1 MNKRIIILGLIAIIC
16 ALIYRFMPNYFY
28 IQGKINYEQKN
39 YEKAYEYLNK
49 AYISDKNNSDYR
61 YYYVQSMMKLNPSKE
76 IQQDMFKISTDKKFD
91 NAHNNAARQVRK
103 WKNNVMRNIGS
114 NYIEQVPTNKKIMR
128 WSKFPIIYSI
138 TNDSGTDVPSYYKSA
153 TIEAFSQWQNLTG
166 FLKFAQTSN
175 SEEANILIEIKKL
188 PDNVCQNN
196 VCKFVL
202 GFTTPNYSGNHLKKM
217 NIVIY
222 DKNPYGKFFSEK
234 QLFNTILHEIGHA
247 LGIMGHSYNDN
258 DIMYMESDQENIFT
272 EDRSYF
278 QYLSENDINTITL
291 LYRLIP
297 DITNSENINTDN
309 LVYAP
314 IVLGT
319 EEDISN
325 RKLIEAKNYIKN
337 APDLPGGYIDL
348 GIAYSELGKTNDA
361 IDAMNKAYTLT
372 KIDNEKYL
380 VLYNMSVIYL
390 NSGDIINAKE
400 CAQKAQKIS
409 DTQEI
414 REIISHL
421 EN

>member
-1 MNKRIIILGLIAIIC
+1 MNKRTIILGIIAIIC
-16 ALIYRFMPNYFY
+16 ALIYRFLPNYFY

-61 YYYVQSMMKLNPSKE
+61 FYYVQSMLKLNPSKE
-76 IQQDMFKISTDKKFD
+76 IQQDMFKISTDKNID
-91 NAHNNAARQVRK
+91 NAHNNASKQIRK

-128 WSKFPIIYSI
+128 WSKFPIKYSI
-138 TNDSGTDVPSYYKSA
+138 TNNSGTDVPSYYKSA
-153 TIEAFSQWQNLTG
+153 TVEAFTQWQNLSG
-166 FLKFAQTSN
+166 FLRFAQTN
-175 SEEANILIEIKKL
+175 NPEEANILIEIKKL
-188 PDNVCQNN
+188 PDNVCQDN

-202 GFTTPNYSGNHLKKM
+202 GYTTPNYSGKYLKKM

-222 DKNPYGKFFSEK
+222 DKNPYGEFFSEK
-234 QLFNTILHEIGHA
+234 QLFNTILHEAGHA
-247 LGIMGHSYNDN
+247 LGIMGHSYNSN
-258 DIMYMESDQENIFT
+258 DIMYMESDHENIFL

-325 RKLIEAKNYIKN
+325 RKLTEAKNYIKN
-337 APDLPGGYIDL
+337 APDLAGGYIDL
-348 GIAYSELGKTNDA
+348 AIAYSELNQTGEA
-361 IDAMNKAYTLT
+361 IKSIEKAYSLAKT
-372 KIDNEKYL
+372 DSEKYIAL
-380 VLYNMSVIYL
+380 FNTSVIYL
-390 NSGDIINAKE
+390 NSGNSQKAKE
-400 CAQKAQKIS
+400 YALKAQQIS
-409 DTQEI
+409 DTEEI
-414 REIISHL
+414 REIISHI
-421 EN
+421 E

>member
-1 MNKRIIILGLIAIIC
+1 MNKRTIILGIIAIVC
-16 ALIYRFMPNYFY
+16 ALIYRFLPNYFY

-61 YYYVQSMMKLNPSKE
+61 YYYVQSMLKLNPSKE
-76 IQQDMFKISTDKKFD
+76 IQQDMFKISTDKNID
-91 NAHNNAARQVRK
+91 NAHNNASKQIRK

-128 WSKFPIIYSI
+128 WSKFPIKYSI
-138 TNDSGTDVPSYYKSA
+138 TNNSGTVVPDYYKSA
-153 TIEAFSQWQNLTG
+153 TVEAFTQWQNLSG
-166 FLKFAQTSN
+166 FLRFAQTN
-175 SEEANILIEIKKL
+175 NPEGANILIEIKKL
-188 PDNVCQNN
+188 PDNVCQDN

-202 GFTTPNYSGNHLKKM
+202 GYTTPNYSGKYLKKM

-222 DKNPYGKFFSEK
+222 DKNPYGEFFSEK
-234 QLFNTILHEIGHA
+234 QLFNTILHEAGHA
-247 LGIMGHSYNDN
+247 LGIMGHSYNSN
-258 DIMYMESDQENIFT
+258 DIMYMESDHENIFL

-325 RKLIEAKNYIKN
+325 RKLTEAKNYIKN
-337 APDLPGGYIDL
+337 APDLAGGYIDL
-348 GIAYSELGKTNDA
+348 AIAYSELNQTGEA
-361 IDAMNKAYTLT
+361 IKSIEKAYSLAKT
-372 KIDNEKYL
+372 DSEKYIAL
-380 VLYNMSVIYL
+380 FNTAVIYL
-390 NSGDIINAKE
+390 NSGNSQKAKE
-400 CAQKAQKIS
+400 YALKAQQIS
-409 DTQEI
+409 DTEEI
-414 REIISHL
+414 REIISHI
-421 EN
+421 E